1 MYVGMDSI
9 EIITS
14 LSMHPVTANNLI
26 TSPVPPYKAH
36 HYGVGQTKLSVHKE
50 EANLDVSEARMMGC
64 SCLIFDLDF
73 FKQKQIIAVEI
84 MSSTTLLKYSPCTP
98 NGNMH

>member
-1 MYVGMDSI
+1 MYVGMDSVSCRTSFIINKLRMCYLRCLTFTLLSKTLGLLDLDSSASCDEWI

-36 HYGVGQTKLSVHKE
+36 HYGAGQ
-50 EANLDVSEARMMGC
+50 N
-64 SCLIFDLDF
+64 
-73 FKQKQIIAVEI
+73 
-84 MSSTTLLKYSPCTP
+84 
-98 NGNMH
+98 